1 MKKLIF
7 CIQNELI
14 ESVLRDNGVINSDTI
29 LIRDN
34 KDLSLEYINS
44 IKPDIIFFPHW
55 SFKVDESIVRRFKC
69 IAFHSAPLPFGRGG
83 SPIQNMI
90 IRGYKE
96 TELCSLLM
104 REEFDTG
111 PIYLRTPVSLKGNLE
126 DILLRIYQAISE
138 QIEVIKEDEIIP
150 IEQEGEAVIFRRL
163 RDEDNKINF
172 EDDFQKMSD
181 QIRMLD
187 SEFYPSAYINIGD
200 YKIEFSKS
208 SLVEDVLTS
217 EVKISKLKK

>member
-14 ESVLRDNGVINSDTI
+14 ESVLRDNGAINSDTI

-34 KDLSLEYINS
+34 KDLSLEYIDS

-111 PIYLRTPVSLKGNLE
+111 PIYLRTPVSLRGNLE
-126 DILLRIYQAISE
+126 EILVRIYQAISE
-138 QIEVIKEDEIIP
+138 QIKVIKADEIIP
-150 IEQEGEAVIFRRL
+150 IEQEGEAVIFKRL

-172 EDDFQKMSD
+172 EDDINKISD

-187 SEFYPSAYINIGD
+187 SKLYPSAYINIGD

-208 SLVEDVLTS
+208 SIEEDSLKS